1 MTDQHLPQ
9 VILSPEPFTP
19 QAEVLEVPALG
30 QKVSDLVAAAIR
42 QGKLADDADTIRRLR
57 VHVDGVPLP
66 ADTREERL
74 AAMRYVPKPGEIVN
88 LVVVV
93 QNGGGGGGDKVLQTV
108 LTLAVV
114 ALSIWTGGA
123 GGPLAAAAPWVRA
136 AASAAVAVGGQMA
149 VSAIFA
155 PDNDKLAEAN
165 SSGALQDGSNSYRP
179 RAPMPLCLG
188 FRRWAFDLAAPPYTQ
203 LIGDDVYLNIALA
216 PHYGRCWVGNLK
228 IGETSLEDY
237 PAGEIAVETFLE
249 PGVPRQSSLYPNR
262 VVQENFQDK
271 LDKGG
276 DWEVHT
282 TAIEADRGEVDIGLP
297 NGLRWAKSSGKI
309 VPQEVQGRI
318 EVQLVGGGGWVAA
331 QIGQFYNKNGVALPA
346 GEFYIS
352 GKTKDPIRRTFGFDF
367 AQKGQYNVRVRVWN
381 PDSGEPEDEL
391 TDTSYWTALRTIENQ
406 LPVVDQTLSVI
417 FLRIKSSDDLN
428 GNLPLITGECEPIVP
443 IYSGGNWDTEA
454 RTSNAAALLRWVL
467 MGEPAARPLVGL
479 DFHSSCEA
487 TYQLIEANPT
497 WKGSLLVTD
506 DKSQQDV
513 MVGLGKMGRF
523 STFWNGSR
531 LCFVPDWVREAPRQV
546 FSGRNASGYRYRR
559 TFPEPIHAVFV
570 QFLNI
575 DGGSVDDEL
584 YVYADGYNADNATLI
599 ETLDLDF
606 GCSAERAFQ
615 EGRVYMAKRLLQVE
629 MHEWTAGAEAIA
641 TTYGDRVLVR
651 HPATLYGLAD
661 GRVVN
666 RTFAG
671 ALVSGFRLD
680 EDVEME
686 AGKTYGV
693 DVRLADGVI
702 RSIPILNVPG
712 RTNVLKFAAPR
723 AVEVSPS
730 RGDLVVFG
738 ETGVISEDLEIVD
751 VDPQD
756 YMTVTF
762 RGIPY
767 IADAIA
773 GAINNPI
780 PPLPSVITE
789 REAAP
794 RPIVTRPDFA
804 EPSGLNAQVS
814 VGPWTGVPISG
825 FVARFRVT
833 TVDLE
838 EGVSTTPWQNLDPV
852 PVGGGIIRTPAISG
866 ASHPPADGQQV
877 TIDLEVRTLLRNGD
891 SSLPTLVGAIPVLA
905 DISTPASFIALGV
918 TRTSATD
925 GSSFGAIEVSA
936 APISTGDIQTLEV
949 EVQPAGGGEW
959 VTPTGGLISARRA
972 QGDVTGLTSGAPG
985 HNVRARWI
993 RSDNWPGPWATT
1005 ADAVVIPGGSNV
1017 SSDTAFVSGVPAST
1031 LTTRLVTV
1039 EALAA
1044 LNASAVA
1051 DLEEIY
1057 GDTASAAASAAAAAQ
1072 AKADAIQAKA
1082 DAIIAQ
1088 GQAQS
1093 ASAEAILARADT
1105 LSAKNEAVSAAGA
1118 SASAAAQAG
1127 GFKTDAETAAAA
1139 ALQQKVEATAA
1150 REGAQAAANS
1160 PLATSPAL
1168 SPDAFNVNN
1177 WTTLNAPANL
1187 RQFIADNPGKVYF
1200 ASGGTTVEVNNFASA
1215 VHFSTS
1221 KGVTRP
1227 AGHRFRFTA
1236 RVQRNVD
1243 GGGASD
1249 NHVTLFMWAWDESG
1263 AEIDAV
1269 TLVDQVSLTTGQG
1282 LRTLT
1287 ADYLP
1292 SANVAWVKAMVRVHS
1307 GAGIT
1312 SVHSIE
1318 VSDIE
1323 SEKASAAAATAAATS
1338 AASAAASESAAGQ
1351 SAFASQQDRV
1361 AAQTARGQAEGFRDQ
1376 SSASATTAAGAAAT
1390 ATEQAGLSAA
1400 ARDAAQGHAS
1410 SALTSRNQA
1419 SGFATDAE
1427 TAAAVSTTQKLEAIA
1442 AKDAAV
1448 AKAAASATSA
1458 ANAAASETAAGL
1470 SATASQ
1476 TARTGAE
1483 TARGQ
1488 AETYRNETASAR
1500 DTAVGSAATATTQ
1513 AGISASSAATSQAA
1527 ANTPLA
1533 TSPALSPDAFSIND
1547 WLTLNAPQNLR
1558 QVFADNPGK
1567 IYPINSTVEVNNFGS
1582 AVHINTA
1589 KAMARPEGHRFRYSA
1604 RIRRMVDAGTAEQ
1617 NMVTF
1622 FAWFWDANGN
1632 DIGGQ
1637 EFQTVN
1643 PGTAQGVYT
1652 FTVDH
1657 LPPAGTAWT
1666 RTMVRVVS
1674 YVGVTAVLSLETL
1687 DIESEKTA
1695 TAAATASVASASTAS
1710 TKADE
1715 AGVSASAASAA
1726 KIASEL
1732 ARDNASGSASASAT
1746 SAGQSLTYRNQA
1758 GEFAIASG
1766 GSATA
1771 ANTAAGNAQ
1780 TFASQASTS
1789 AGNANTAAINAGVSA
1804 QSAAD
1809 SATGAAGSAASALQ
1823 QAANASSSAA
1833 AASIS
1838 ANLATQVGQRPN
1850 RLPNSDFSNGF
1861 ARWRGADGWASYVHG
1876 SFGPLAYSNAS
1887 GHRYLISEA
1896 LALGPNSTFTL
1907 SIVGD
1912 PGGNPGGGGFYLQ
1925 YLRSDMSLISDG
1937 NAFRNY
1943 GGMTWSNRIST
1954 TFTTTSDTA
1963 FVIAVFRKG
1972 ETQDIVH
1979 LSRVMIAFGTDMVPW
1994 NDSATTLTLSASL
2007 SVTASTTADLA
2018 TRMATAKF
2026 EVIAAAGSDPAQL
2039 LIRADSTG
2047 SLAALVA
2054 GSIRMSNVVGGVV
2067 TEVMRLE
2074 GGRPLFAAP
2083 ISVIQ
2088 GGRRTTLGPGFGVG
2102 SNLHLWSGPSS
2113 VAFGSETLDNGILG
2127 ISATDGFFGGRNPS
2141 GPFDS
2146 LVQAGEIDLP
2156 KNAWTTVAQVSDKYM
2171 YDQAYIVA
2179 ALSHEIYVSGAAG
2192 GDDDYSYV
2200 MRLLMTNLD
2209 GSNPQE
2215 VPLSGLFGFGANNTW
2230 IDLRALNFREA
2241 TVSTPRG
2248 RKNLYFQIN
2257 PTGANITVAKARNRR
2272 LKGAWTQPIT

>member
-19 QAEVLEVPALG
+19 RAEVLEVPALG

-74 AAMRYVPKPGEIVN
+74 AAMRYVPQAGEIVN

-123 GGPLAAAAPWVRA
+123 GGPLAAAAPWIRA

-228 IGETSLEDY
+228 IGETRLEDY

-309 VPQEVQGRI
+309 VPQEVRGRI

-331 QIGQFYNKNGVALPA
+331 QIGQFRDKNNVLLPT
-346 GEFYIS
+346 GDFYIS

-454 RTSNAAALLRWVL
+454 RTSNGAALLRWVL
-467 MGEPAARPLVGL
+467 MGEPAARPLVSL

-559 TFPEPIHAVFV
+559 TFPEPIHAVLV

-751 VDPQD
+751 VEPQD
-756 YMTVTF
+756 DMTVTF

-866 ASHPPADGQQV
+866 AAHPPADGQQV

-891 SSLPTLVGAIPVLA
+891 SSLPTLVGAVPVLA
-905 DISTPASFIALGV
+905 DIPTPASFMALGV

-972 QGDVTGLTSGAPG
+972 QGDLLGLASGPPG
-985 HNVRARWI
+985 FNVRARWI
-993 RSDNWPGPWATT
+993 RSDNWPGPWAVQEEV
-1005 ADAVVIPGGSNV
+1005 AIPGGSNV
-1017 SSDTAFVSGVPAST
+1017 SSDTGAVNGIPAAT
-1031 LTTRLVTV
+1031 LTDRLLSV
-1039 EALAA
+1039 EAISA
-1044 LNASAVA
+1044 LNAQGVQ
-1051 DLEEIY
+1051 DLEDIY
-1057 GDTASAAASAAAAAQ
+1057 GDTVSA
-1072 AKADAIQAKA
+1072 
-1082 DAIIAQ
+1082 
-1088 GQAQS
+1088 AQS
-1093 ASAEAILARADT
+1093 A
-1105 LSAKNEAVSAAGA
+1105 
-1118 SASAAAQAG
+1118 
-1127 GFKTDAETAAAA
+1127 
-1139 ALQQKVEATAA
+1139 
-1150 REGAQAAANS
+1150 
-1160 PLATSPAL
+1160 
-1168 SPDAFNVNN
+1168 
-1177 WTTLNAPANL
+1177 
-1187 RQFIADNPGKVYF
+1187 
-1200 ASGGTTVEVNNFASA
+1200 
-1215 VHFSTS
+1215 
-1221 KGVTRP
+1221 
-1227 AGHRFRFTA
+1227 
-1236 RVQRNVD
+1236 
-1243 GGGASD
+1243 
-1249 NHVTLFMWAWDESG
+1249 
-1263 AEIDAV
+1263 IDA
-1269 TLVDQVSLTTGQG
+1269 G
-1282 LRTLT
+1282 
-1287 ADYLP
+1287 
-1292 SANVAWVKAMVRVHS
+1292 
-1307 GAGIT
+1307 
-1312 SVHSIE
+1312 
-1318 VSDIE
+1318 
-1323 SEKASAAAATAAATS
+1323 
-1338 AASAAASESAAGQ
+1338 
-1351 SAFASQQDRV
+1351 
-1361 AAQTARGQAEGFRDQ
+1361 
-1376 SSASATTAAGAAAT
+1376 
-1390 ATEQAGLSAA
+1390 
-1400 ARDAAQGHAS
+1400 DAAQLA
-1410 SALTSRNQA
+1410 ALR
-1419 SGFATDAE
+1419 
-1427 TAAAVSTTQKLEAIA
+1427 
-1442 AKDAAV
+1442 
-1448 AKAAASATSA
+1448 
-1458 ANAAASETAAGL
+1458 ASE
-1470 SATASQ
+1470 
-1476 TARTGAE
+1476 
-1483 TARGQ
+1483 
-1488 AETYRNETASAR
+1488 
-1500 DTAVGSAATATTQ
+1500 
-1513 AGISASSAATSQAA
+1513 
-1527 ANTPLA
+1527 
-1533 TSPALSPDAFSIND
+1533 
-1547 WLTLNAPQNLR
+1547 
-1558 QVFADNPGK
+1558 AD
-1567 IYPINSTVEVNNFGS
+1567 
-1582 AVHINTA
+1582 
-1589 KAMARPEGHRFRYSA
+1589 
-1604 RIRRMVDAGTAEQ
+1604 
-1617 NMVTF
+1617 
-1622 FAWFWDANGN
+1622 
-1632 DIGGQ
+1632 
-1637 EFQTVN
+1637 
-1643 PGTAQGVYT
+1643 
-1652 FTVDH
+1652 
-1657 LPPAGTAWT
+1657 
-1666 RTMVRVVS
+1666 
-1674 YVGVTAVLSLETL
+1674 
-1687 DIESEKTA
+1687 
-1695 TAAATASVASASTAS
+1695 
-1710 TKADE
+1710 
-1715 AGVSASAASAA
+1715 
-1726 KIASEL
+1726 
-1732 ARDNASGSASASAT
+1732 
-1746 SAGQSLTYRNQA
+1746 
-1758 GEFAIASG
+1758 

-1771 ANTAAGNAQ
+1771 ANIDAGIASTKATEAGLSAIAADASKLAAQLAETEAGGSADAAVISASEALTYRDKSGEFANASSGSATKAETEAGHAQ
-1780 TFASQASTS
+1780 TFATQASAS
-1789 AGNANTAAINAGVSA
+1789 AGNANTASISAGVSA
-1804 QSAAD
+1804 TTATGAASAVTTASPGANPLSFGYESYPSFAKSNDLSGYIAANPSKGSIVGGNFRLTGATLAVHSWPGTIRIIPGRRYRFTAQVRRVADGGSVTAQLLMQAFDANGTPGALVGVGASVDYNVAAGRQIVTADITQTGSATEYAYANSAFIRPVLNVNDPNGATEIITLQGEDVTESTSAAS
-1809 SATGAAGSAASALQ
+1809 SAAAAVTSAASAAGSAASA
-1823 QAANASSSAA
+1823 
-1833 AASIS
+1833 SIS
-1838 ANLATQVGQRPN
+1838 ANLAVNAGN
-1850 RLPNSDFSNGF
+1850 LPNLLKNSDASQGLKYWDTYRFTTFYDAAYGAIFGCLGGTDPAYLVSNAVSIYENTAYTVSWVG
-1861 ARWRGADGWASYVHG
+1861 DGGGTPAQMLMYVQY
-1876 SFGPLAYSNAS
+1876 LNAS
-1887 GHRYLISEA
+1887 GGIVQDGVAVTDFTNCSWTQRK
-1896 LALGPNSTFTL
+1896 GRTFAAP
-1907 SIVGD
+1907 SGQGIVAAKIVFSK
-1912 PGGNPGGGGFYLQ
+1912 NPQ
-1925 YLRSDMSLISDG
+1925 TA
-1937 NAFRNY
+1937 NAF
-1943 GGMTWSNRIST
+1943 
-1954 TFTTTSDTA
+1954 
-1963 FVIAVFRKG
+1963 V
-1972 ETQDIVH
+1972 
-1979 LSRVMIAFGTDMVPW
+1979 SRVMLTQGDKVVAWTDQ
-1994 NDSATTLTLSASL
+1994 ATTRDIAASL
-2007 SVTASTTADLA
+2007 SVTASVAADA
-2018 TRMATAKF
+2018 QTRLSSARF

-2039 LIRADSTG
+2039 LIRADSSG

-2054 GSIRMSNVVGGVV
+2054 SEIAFSNVIGGQIIR
-2067 TEVMRLE
+2067 VMR
-2074 GGRPLFAAP
+2074 
-2083 ISVIQ
+2083 IQ
-2088 GGRRTTLGPGFGVG
+2088 
-2102 SNLHLWSGPSS
+2102 
-2113 VAFGSETLDNGILG
+2113 NGIVFITG
-2127 ISATDGFFGGRNPS
+2127 K
-2141 GPFDS
+2141 
-2146 LVQAGEIDLP
+2146 LVIG
-2156 KNAWTTVAQVSDKYM
+2156 
-2171 YDQAYIVA
+2171 
-2179 ALSHEIYVSGAAG
+2179 
-2192 GDDDYSYV
+2192 
-2200 MRLLMTNLD
+2200 
-2209 GSNPQE
+2209 
-2215 VPLSGLFGFGANNTW
+2215 
-2230 IDLRALNFREA
+2230 
-2241 TVSTPRG
+2241 
-2248 RKNLYFQIN
+2248 N
-2257 PTGANITVAKARNRR
+2257 PTGAR
-2272 LKGAWTQPIT
+2272 LEIDGPNQRIDIYNEAGTLKMRIGKLN

>member
-19 QAEVLEVPALG
+19 RAEVLEVPALG

-228 IGETSLEDY
+228 IGETRLEDY

-712 RTNVLKFAAPR
+712 RTNVLRFAAPR

-751 VDPQD
+751 VEPQD
-756 YMTVTF
+756 DMTVTF

-866 ASHPPADGQQV
+866 AAHPPADGQQV
-877 TIDLEVRTLLRNGD
+877 TIDLEVRTILRNGD

-905 DISTPASFIALGV
+905 DIPTPASFMALGV

-949 EVQPAGGGEW
+949 EVQPASGGEW

-972 QGDVTGLTSGAPG
+972 QGDLMGLASGPPG
-985 HNVRARWI
+985 FNVRARWI
-993 RSDNWPGPWATT
+993 RSDNWPGPWAVQEEV
-1005 ADAVVIPGGSNV
+1005 AIPGGSNV
-1017 SSDTAFVSGVPAST
+1017 SSDTGAVNGIPAST
-1031 LTTRLVTV
+1031 LTDRLLSV
-1039 EALAA
+1039 EAISA
-1044 LNASAVA
+1044 LNAQAVQ
-1051 DLEEIY
+1051 DLEDIY
-1057 GDTASAAASAAAAAQ
+1057 GDTVSAAQSALEAGQAANLAVLKAGEAGDAASA
-1072 AKADAIQAKA
+1072 
-1082 DAIIAQ
+1082 
-1088 GQAQS
+1088 S
-1093 ASAEAILARADT
+1093 
-1105 LSAKNEAVSAAGA
+1105 NVSA
-1118 SASAAAQAG
+1118 
-1127 GFKTDAETAAAA
+1127 
-1139 ALQQKVEATAA
+1139 
-1150 REGAQAAANS
+1150 
-1160 PLATSPAL
+1160 
-1168 SPDAFNVNN
+1168 
-1177 WTTLNAPANL
+1177 
-1187 RQFIADNPGKVYF
+1187 
-1200 ASGGTTVEVNNFASA
+1200 
-1215 VHFSTS
+1215 
-1221 KGVTRP
+1221 
-1227 AGHRFRFTA
+1227 
-1236 RVQRNVD
+1236 
-1243 GGGASD
+1243 
-1249 NHVTLFMWAWDESG
+1249 
-1263 AEIDAV
+1263 
-1269 TLVDQVSLTTGQG
+1269 
-1282 LRTLT
+1282 
-1287 ADYLP
+1287 
-1292 SANVAWVKAMVRVHS
+1292 
-1307 GAGIT
+1307 GI
-1312 SVHSIE
+1312 
-1318 VSDIE
+1318 
-1323 SEKASAAAATAAATS
+1323 
-1338 AASAAASESAAGQ
+1338 
-1351 SAFASQQDRV
+1351 
-1361 AAQTARGQAEGFRDQ
+1361 
-1376 SSASATTAAGAAAT
+1376 
-1390 ATEQAGLSAA
+1390 
-1400 ARDAAQGHAS
+1400 
-1410 SALTSRNQA
+1410 
-1419 SGFATDAE
+1419 
-1427 TAAAVSTTQKLEAIA
+1427 
-1442 AKDAAV
+1442 
-1448 AKAAASATSA
+1448 
-1458 ANAAASETAAGL
+1458 
-1470 SATASQ
+1470 
-1476 TARTGAE
+1476 
-1483 TARGQ
+1483 
-1488 AETYRNETASAR
+1488 
-1500 DTAVGSAATATTQ
+1500 
-1513 AGISASSAATSQAA
+1513 
-1527 ANTPLA
+1527 
-1533 TSPALSPDAFSIND
+1533 
-1547 WLTLNAPQNLR
+1547 
-1558 QVFADNPGK
+1558 
-1567 IYPINSTVEVNNFGS
+1567 
-1582 AVHINTA
+1582 
-1589 KAMARPEGHRFRYSA
+1589 
-1604 RIRRMVDAGTAEQ
+1604 
-1617 NMVTF
+1617 
-1622 FAWFWDANGN
+1622 
-1632 DIGGQ
+1632 
-1637 EFQTVN
+1637 
-1643 PGTAQGVYT
+1643 
-1652 FTVDH
+1652 
-1657 LPPAGTAWT
+1657 
-1666 RTMVRVVS
+1666 
-1674 YVGVTAVLSLETL
+1674 
-1687 DIESEKTA
+1687 
-1695 TAAATASVASASTAS
+1695 AS

-1715 AGVSASAASAA
+1715 AGQSAIAANASKLAAQVAADSAGNSAGAAVTSASQA
-1726 KIASEL
+1726 L
-1732 ARDNASGSASASAT
+1732 AYRDQAGDFASAS
-1746 SAGQSLTYRNQA
+1746 S
-1758 GEFAIASG
+1758 

-1771 ANTAAGNAQ
+1771 ANTSAGQAQ

-1789 AGNANTAAINAGVSA
+1789 AGNANTAAISAGVSA
-1804 QSAAD
+1804 TSAQSVANRLMPDRPERPADFYDANLGAQLPENAPALTAGTNVATTDQGTVRRFTGSIPVASRGWRKLEAGRTYRYTAVSRVVSPGSDNVMRNGFIVYNSSAVIVGYWFDFPSRTAAGGWITDAKSVTTEALASAYSGAAYIRPCFHGGVNQGGGDSGATWDLAVLRCEDVTESASAAA
-1809 SATGAAGSAASALQ
+1809 SAAAALTSAAS
-1823 QAANASSSAA
+1823 ASSSAA

-1838 ANLATQVGQRPN
+1838 ANLAARVGVQNEFWNADFAQGNKGLDYGWDGGTGVQPDRGFYQNFAFIKKNGSCQADGLAGSWHMEGGPTPRSAVAFGFKTWRVYQGE
-1850 RLPNSDFSNGF
+1850 RLGF
-1861 ARWRGADGWASYVHG
+1861 AAEFLDEAIFGGFQPVEGHISFHFFDLNGNYVQDLGAEVYTARNTGWHRREKIETAPGDGYLGVEIYIYGTGGAASN
-1876 SFGPLAYSNAS
+1876 F
-1887 GHRYLISEA
+1887 A
-1896 LALGPNSTFTL
+1896 LWLRKPMFARLRPDAT
-1907 SIVGD
+1907 VVPD
-1912 PGGNPGGGGFYLQ
+1912 WVAPAGGGQ
-1925 YLRSDMSLISDG
+1925 AS
-1937 NAFRNY
+1937 
-1943 GGMTWSNRIST
+1943 
-1954 TFTTTSDTA
+1954 
-1963 FVIAVFRKG
+1963 
-1972 ETQDIVH
+1972 E
-1979 LSRVMIAFGTDMVPW
+1979 
-1994 NDSATTLTLSASL
+1994 LSAQL
-2007 SVTASTTADLA
+2007 SVTAAVAADA
-2018 TRMATAKF
+2018 QTRLSSARF

-2039 LIRADSTG
+2039 LIRADQSG

-2054 GSIRMSNVVGGVV
+2054 SEIAFSNVVGGQIIR
-2067 TEVMRLE
+2067 VMR
-2074 GGRPLFAAP
+2074 
-2083 ISVIQ
+2083 IQ
-2088 GGRRTTLGPGFGVG
+2088 
-2102 SNLHLWSGPSS
+2102 
-2113 VAFGSETLDNGILG
+2113 NGIVFITG
-2127 ISATDGFFGGRNPS
+2127 K
-2141 GPFDS
+2141 
-2146 LVQAGEIDLP
+2146 LVIG
-2156 KNAWTTVAQVSDKYM
+2156 
-2171 YDQAYIVA
+2171 
-2179 ALSHEIYVSGAAG
+2179 
-2192 GDDDYSYV
+2192 
-2200 MRLLMTNLD
+2200 
-2209 GSNPQE
+2209 
-2215 VPLSGLFGFGANNTW
+2215 
-2230 IDLRALNFREA
+2230 
-2241 TVSTPRG
+2241 
-2248 RKNLYFQIN
+2248 N
-2257 PTGANITVAKARNRR
+2257 PTGAR
-2272 LKGAWTQPIT
+2272 LEIDGPNQRIDIYNEAGTLKMRIGKLN